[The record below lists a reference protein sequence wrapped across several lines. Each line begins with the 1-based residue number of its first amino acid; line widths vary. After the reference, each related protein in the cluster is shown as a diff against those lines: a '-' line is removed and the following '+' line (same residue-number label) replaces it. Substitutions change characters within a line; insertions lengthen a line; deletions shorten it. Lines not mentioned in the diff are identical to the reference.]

1 MLTLEKFERLS
12 KGVITKKAVE
22 LQAIGKTGEY
32 IPAWSI
38 KLGHMSKFEQCR
50 HMKAVLSELV
60 VADIEDKTRFAI
72 LESLLPAIDR
82 LVIQLQAE
90 YITNPQSPPN
100 DQKTYVGEVRG
111 LYFLLLLS
119 YQDIA
124 VNAHRRLGHVSSQQT
139 ATWLKKITQAL
150 PANDKDGESRRLYI
164 LSVYR
169 IMTFCYRLV
178 MEYALTY
185 QRTPKTIWRMLND
198 WYLKSSLLHLDEA
211 CVSKIH
217 EIPPNTIKKQY
228 LQNCLASFTN
238 LFAYRRTDILQIF
251 KILSEWVDLIKTT
264 FVPDGRLNLFV
275 NLQADTPPELI
286 TPYASINPY
295 SNEYVCLFFEIGDL
309 FAYLNA
315 LVEDSDSKEKAVFE
329 RRLAKM
335 VLLAFGRQDAPRVT
349 HSYSQAGEMVVGFPA
364 IYQELSDGQSFNQII
379 AQSQLPEKYHPK
391 HKYTKVACQKERVK
405 LIGKDELGVRFTVE
419 EFAQSDVNQNGDN
432 QGDANNISHNIG
444 HNINNQETR
453 LLSRPY
459 LPVFGVF
466 AMKSLKSTNK
476 HPWQLGIVHWS
487 ENKEKHVEIEGRFL
501 GRLLSVCGVRLNGH
515 DMRSK
520 DFVQAVLVAGD
531 GLNQQATLVLPRY
544 HFKSGDMVILRV
556 GQKQTALRLTQN
568 LLSTDEIEQ
577 YEILRLAS

>member
-22 LQAIGKTGEY
+22 LQAIGKTGEL

-38 KLGHMSKFEQCR
+38 KLSHMNKFEQCR
-50 HMKAVLSELV
+50 HIKAVLSELV
-60 VADIEDKTRFAI
+60 VADIDDKTRFAI
-72 LESLLPAIDR
+72 LEALLPAMDR

-90 YITNPQSPPN
+90 YVTNPQSPSN
-100 DQKTYVGEVRG
+100 EQKTCVGEVRG
-111 LYFLLLLS
+111 LYFLLLLG
-119 YQDIA
+119 YQGIA
-124 VNAHRRLGHVSSQQT
+124 INANAQLGNVSSQQT

-150 PANDKDGESRRLYI
+150 PTNDKDGESRRLYI

-169 IMTFCYRLV
+169 IMAFCYRLV

-185 QRTPKTIWRMLND
+185 QKTPQTIWRVLNG
-198 WYLKSSLLHLDEA
+198 WYLKSSLLHLDEV
-211 CVSKIH
+211 CVSKLH

-251 KILSEWVDLIKTT
+251 KILPQWVDLIKTT
-264 FVPDGRLNLFV
+264 FVPDGRLKLFV

-295 SNEYVCLFFEIGDL
+295 SNEYVCLFFEVGEL
-309 FAYLNA
+309 FAYLNELIA
-315 LVEDSDSKEKAVFE
+315 GVKNCEKATFE

-335 VLLAFGRQDAPRVT
+335 VLLAFDRQDVPRT
-349 HSYSQAGEMVVGFPA
+349 TNAYSQSGEMVVGFPA

-379 AQSQLPEKYHPK
+379 AQSQLPDKYHPK
-391 HKYTKVACQKERVK
+391 HKYAKVAYQKEKVR
-405 LIGKDELGVRFTVE
+405 LIGRDELGVQFVVE
-419 EFAQSDVNQNGDN
+419 DFAQDGDN
-432 QGDANNISHNIG
+432 QTNSQVG
-444 HNINNQETR
+444 NQIDNQNSNDYQEIQ

-476 HPWQLGIVHWS
+476 HPWRLGIVHWS
-487 ENKEKHVEIEGRFL
+487 ENKEKHVEVEGRFL

-544 HFKSGDMVILRV
+544 HFKAGDMVILRV
-556 GQKQTALRLTQN
+556 GQKQTALRLAQN

-577 YEILRLAS
+577 YEILRLVS